1 MEPKDFTGDRN
12 GRLARTPQ
20 NYWAFIPSPLPP
32 QLPIDWT
39 LADHLSRADRALGEL
54 GGLARNL
61 PNPHLLISP
70 FLRREAVLSSR
81 IEGTQASLSDL
92 FFFEAA
98 DSARFMPDRQTP
110 HDVREVA
117 NYVKALE
124 YALKRLDELP
134 LSLRLIR
141 ELHEI
146 LLSGVRGQHWTPGE
160 FRSSQNWIG
169 PPGSTLM
176 EAVYV
181 PPPPQEMVEAL
192 GEFEKYLHAPSGL
205 PPLIR
210 IALVHY
216 QFEAIHP
223 FLDGNGRIGRLLIS
237 LLLCSEGLVPQPL
250 LYISAFFERQR
261 ADYYRHLLHVSL
273 AGQWTA
279 WLIFF
284 LEGVAQQSRDA
295 IWRTAQLLSMWQSYR
310 SRLQEARS
318 SALLLQLVDRL
329 FQYPVLSVPGTTKAL
344 EITHRSATK
353 LIERLVAARILTEVT
368 GRERNRLYVAQD
380 IIKAMEAEVPKEDE
394 PLAAR
399 RSDEGDVQ

>member
-380 IIKAMEAEVPKEDE
+380 IIKAMEAEVPKQDE

>member
-1 MEPKDFTGDRN
+1 
-12 GRLARTPQ
+12 
-20 NYWAFIPSPLPP
+20 
-32 QLPIDWT
+32 
-39 LADHLSRADRALGEL
+39 LGEL